1 MINQVNPPNSAFIW
15 LDVVSP
21 SEEEMNQLAV
31 QYNLHPAAV
40 QDCLQPDH
48 LPKYELFDDIHFII
62 TRYFDKQ
69 ASKRAD
75 SFQQLSHKLS
85 IFYSHNLIIT
95 VHRLQFEP
103 YDEIKTKYKDH
114 PVLFDILCK
123 IIKTTL
129 ASFESPVHQLDNDVE
144 FYESRIFLKKKIPDL
159 LKSLYLIKH
168 RIYVFR
174 KLINLSNDAIERIG
188 QIQKRT
194 PGLQDLRDYYVRLD
208 TMTEDVHESIQSL
221 LSIYFSL
228 SSQRANEVMRTLTVF
243 TAFFLPLTFIV
254 GVYGMNF
261 KYMPELEQP
270 WGYPA
275 SLGLMFALTVIIY
288 IWFRRRGWL

>member
-1 MINQVNPPNSAFIW
+1 VINQVNPPNSAFIW